1 MSFVSLARSA
11 TFVDRKKQL
20 KQWNLHSQTSAVG
33 LLDSILD
40 GISRLRAKLIKPK
53 ATHAFL
59 TMDWARTHLYS
70 IERNFSYD
78 LGSAALGD
86 TVPHMLG
93 PWKELWSVLFIAFTC
108 KKNLSRCP
116 SKLSYT
122 TQELSRFTSCLL
134 LLRAVSSLFFHKV
147 LNIFLENTSKICL
160 RVLCKYYEKV
170 LRTKFPFP
178 MK

>member
-53 ATHAFL
+53 ATRAFL
-59 TMDWARTHLYS
+59 TMDWARTHSFS

-78 LGSAALGD
+78 SGSAALAD
-86 TVPHMLG
+86 WVPHTLG
-93 PWKELWSVLFIAFTC
+93 PWKELWSALFIAFTC
-108 KKNLSRCP
+108 KKKKKKQPIQVPLKTELHHTRTFQTQQLLTTPPCSFLP
-116 SKLSYT
+116 SL
-122 TQELSRFTSCLL
+122 
-134 LLRAVSSLFFHKV
+134 
-147 LNIFLENTSKICL
+147 
-160 RVLCKYYEKV
+160 
-170 LRTKFPFP
+170 P
-178 MK
+178 

>member
-20 KQWNLHSQTSAVG
+20 KQWNLHSQISAVG

-59 TMDWARTHLYS
+59 TMDWARTHSFS
-70 IERNFSYD
+70 IERNFSCD
-78 LGSAALGD
+78 SGSAALAD
-86 TVPHMLG
+86 TVPHTLG

-108 KKNLSRCP
+108 KKKKNLSRCP

-122 TQELSRFTSCLL
+122 TQELSRLNSCLL

-147 LNIFLENTSKICL
+147 LNIFLENTWYICL
-160 RVLCKYYEKV
+160 ASC
-170 LRTKFPFP
+170 
-178 MK
+178 